1 MKRTLVLLVVVL
13 TFLALPSFAEPFQ
26 IALNDILGI
35 RLGMDRD
42 ALPKSL
48 PRREIRC
55 VLPINDRALCRLSLK
70 DQLTFA
76 GARLRA
82 AELQLENDKLTAI
95 SFDLDTSAEGPVPFV
110 SLFNQQFGKQY
121 GATKL
126 PQACWQNSTSSLLL
140 IADGGGVAVVL
151 SLNAKCAD
159 YERGIRSVRTISPL
173 AKAEQQRPKTDSA
186 R

>member
-110 SLFNQQFGKQY
+110 SLFLTSNSANNMAQRSCHRPAGK
-121 GATKL
+121 T
-126 PQACWQNSTSSLLL
+126 PRRACCSSPT
-140 IADGGGVAVVL
+140 AVA
-151 SLNAKCAD
+151 
-159 YERGIRSVRTISPL
+159 
-173 AKAEQQRPKTDSA
+173 
-186 R
+186 

>member
-1 MKRTLVLLVVVL
+1 MEYKLLLRKISVLSIQMKGRYERTLVLLVVVL
-13 TFLALPSFAEPFQ
+13 TFLALPSFAEPFE
-26 IALNDILGI
+26 IALNDTLGI

-55 VLPINDRALCRLSLK
+55 VLPINDHALCRLSLK

-82 AELQLENDKLTAI
+82 AELQLENNKLTAI

-126 PQACWQNSTSSLLL
+126 PQACWQTPRRACCSSPT
-140 IADGGGVAVVL
+140 AVA
-151 SLNAKCAD
+151 
-159 YERGIRSVRTISPL
+159 
-173 AKAEQQRPKTDSA
+173 
-186 R
+186 